1 MINFYHVDFEFQD
14 HFVDIHAFFVHVTV
28 WLARE
33 DQSLNA
39 PHNKSNEDSQERAT
53 HLTAPSLEIRK
64 HLTTRNCPHLA
75 SQTPSAHTPSF
86 DYSRLTFSA
95 ALSLSVSTIVRQAAS
110 FLRSSRPHIPWTR
123 HHPPQPPLLTFL
135 SAATISCALFCLAL
149 VTHCPCS
156 PSRTPSPPARYT
168 SCSQLLPAHTT
179 SPPPSLL
186 SRRQTLSSSP
196 RQQNTSNLPARGH
209 PPPASTGITRLP
221 GTTTIENDAHARSR

>member
-95 ALSLSVSTIVRQAAS
+95 ALSLCLDYRPAGGELPPLFSPAHSLDSTSPSATSAS
-110 FLRSSRPHIPWTR
+110 HLPERCHNLLHSLLSCVGHSLS
-123 HHPPQPPLLTFL
+123 LLTFSHSL
-135 SAATISCALFCLAL
+135 TTSQVHLLQPAASSTHNLTSSVTPFTQTDTLQQPSPAKHLQSASQGASAASIDR
-149 VTHCPCS
+149 HH
-156 PSRTPSPPARYT
+156 SPPR
-168 SCSQLLPAHTT
+168 HHHH
-179 SPPPSLL
+179 
-186 SRRQTLSSSP
+186 RK
-196 RQQNTSNLPARGH
+196 
-209 PPPASTGITRLP
+209 
-221 GTTTIENDAHARSR
+221 